1 MNEQRPAPHC
11 SECGEVME
19 WGTTTFKY
27 NEDGIGVTI
36 PDVPAWVCPKCGEVS
51 FTPETTDQLIE
62 TLKEFVAAAR
72 RARQRQPLLREYVVQ
87 VTG

>member
-1 MNEQRPAPHC
+1 MSEQKPAPHC
-11 SECGEVME
+11 SRCGEVME

-27 NEDGIGVTI
+27 NDIGITI
-36 PDVPAWVCPKCGEVS
+36 PNVPAWVCSKCGEVS

-62 TLKEFVAAAR
+62 TLKEFVATAR

>member
-1 MNEQRPAPHC
+1 MYLLGFAQNV
-11 SECGEVME
+11 EV
-19 WGTTTFKY
+19 
-27 NEDGIGVTI
+27 
-36 PDVPAWVCPKCGEVS
+36 P